1 MPEALAAGDRSLGQD
16 EAQGPCRG
24 AGSPGGPQTRQRDV
38 AGHAARA
45 AALPLRGGPRQR
57 RCERR
62 WDRKL
67 RRHVAWRARLERHG
81 HDHAGCAHDADH
93 AYHHAEYADHHAFL
107 SISIL
112 TVTLGASVAQPRSI
126 EVRDELG
133 GRRALG
139 NALLLHGT
147 PEVEQAEHRLRLAQT
162 QDLATSRSL
171 EQRYR

>member
-1 MPEALAAGDRSLGQD
+1 
-16 EAQGPCRG
+16 
-24 AGSPGGPQTRQRDV
+24 
-38 AGHAARA
+38 
-45 AALPLRGGPRQR
+45 
-57 RCERR
+57 
-62 WDRKL
+62 
-67 RRHVAWRARLERHG
+67 
-81 HDHAGCAHDADH
+81 
-93 AYHHAEYADHHAFL
+93 
-107 SISIL
+107 SIL

-171 EQRYR
+171 EQRYRAPVTGQPALVRAEQHDVSGHGGGEQILAVLRGLAPEGGAHGA